1 MGNAE
6 ERPIT
11 VKQNTALEGYKGEN
25 KKFSPFLL
33 LCFLKMIKL
42 LSQNDKIN
50 IRIWQRLELW

>member
-11 VKQNTALEGYKGEN
+11 VKQKTALEGYKGEN
-25 KKFSPFLL
+25 QNFSPFLL